1 MIKELWLLVCMLF
14 HRTKDGEV
22 EVVLFKHFPFDGYSM
37 MMWCGKLI
45 TKQEKYLNPSVTTL
59 RHETI
64 HLKQAKRY
72 SHWYKYYL
80 RYIWEW
86 LKGNPLTHPSQ
97 SAYYTIPFEVEAYAN
112 DYKEKYKPTEETLK
126 KYTLKNRK
134 QTYRENR
141 KYWKQFC
148 KRIK

>member
-1 MIKELWLLVCMLF
+1 MIKELWLLACMLF
-14 HRTKDGEV
+14 HRTKDCEV
-22 EVVLFKHFPFDGYSM
+22 KVLMFKYFPFGYPT

-45 TKQEKYLNPSVTTL
+45 VKHERYMNPSTATL

-64 HLKQAKRY
+64 HLKQAKMY

-80 RYIWEW
+80 RYVWEW
-86 LKGNPLTHPSQ
+86 LKGNPIISPVH

-112 DYKEKYKPTEETLK
+112 EYKIQYNPTVETLK

-134 QTYRENR
+134 KIYKENSNR
-141 KYWKQFC
+141 WKQYC
-148 KRIK
+148 KSI